1 MTTNQTGLMQLNQ
14 LEQMMKMM
22 FGWSMIKLFR
32 QWILIQKNQEKNKMI
47 NQEKNL
53 DRERAINKKLM
64 RST

>member
-22 FGWSMIKLFR
+22 FGWLMIKLFR
-32 QWILIQKNQEKNKMI
+32 LWILIQKNQEKNKMI

-53 DRERAINKKLM
+53 DRERARNKKLM